1 MGKVKR
7 REETPVH
14 ASYHLPES
22 FWLESILVEQCVC
35 HTHNVCPRRT
45 LGQNDWPETT
55 EINVMTIN
63 PRTTGTA
70 VLPGSLNLLLLFAQA
85 PLPNK
90 VSCFVGMCVS
100 SDN

>member
-1 MGKVKR
+1 MIGQRQPEIKVM
-7 REETPVH
+7 
-14 ASYHLPES
+14 S
-22 FWLESILVEQCVC
+22 
-35 HTHNVCPRRT
+35 
-45 LGQNDWPETT
+45 
-55 EINVMTIN
+55 IN
-63 PRTTGTA
+63 PGTTGTA